1 MNETV
6 SHFGIFD
13 LIIVIFYLAGTV
25 VVGLLVARGKIKTDE
40 DFALDGRRLG
50 PIWLSLTAFAS
61 WAGLAGTFGTPEN
74 VYKFGL
80 SGTWWFMGWLP
91 GIILMAYLL
100 AARLRKR
107 LHITVPDAV
116 ANKYDK
122 YGPSVR
128 IATSLVTSWNY
139 LAWAACQV
147 FALSLIFNLFTGIS
161 PIIGAI
167 IAFLIVILYTL
178 LGGFRAVVITDV
190 IQALIMLSV
199 IMIAAPILVLVKGG
213 GWTVILS
220 KTRDIPDFYTVFKG
234 AGTKTLIV
242 WLLSLFPAAFID
254 PGGLQ
259 RVFAAKDPGTAKR
272 GLLLSALFYFFF
284 GIAITFLGIASRAI
298 LPSIEANM
306 AMPALMSKLLP
317 TGLLGLVIA
326 AFLATAMSTADTSLL
341 IVASTLQRDIYAH
354 FRPNITEKERLIV
367 NRILIVLLG
376 LIALVV
382 ALKVPS
388 VVSIL
393 LLGFSI
399 YVPGL
404 LLPVL
409 AASFNLNLPNWAML
423 STIIIG
429 AGLSA
434 IWVILKE
441 PLVPAIVIGLV
452 ASVIPFSIGVATRK
466 GK

>member
-1 MNETV
+1 M
-6 SHFGIFD
+6 
-13 LIIVIFYLAGTV
+13 
-25 VVGLLVARGKIKTDE
+25 
-40 DFALDGRRLG
+40 
-50 PIWLSLTAFAS
+50 
-61 WAGLAGTFGTPEN
+61 
-74 VYKFGL
+74 
-80 SGTWWFMGWLP
+80 
-91 GIILMAYLL
+91 
-100 AARLRKR
+100 
-107 LHITVPDAV
+107 
-116 ANKYDK
+116 
-122 YGPSVR
+122 
-128 IATSLVTSWNY
+128 
-139 LAWAACQV
+139 
-147 FALSLIFNLFTGIS
+147 
-161 PIIGAI
+161 
-167 IAFLIVILYTL
+167 
-178 LGGFRAVVITDV
+178 VITDV

>member
-139 LAWAACQV
+139 LA
-147 FALSLIFNLFTGIS
+147 
-161 PIIGAI
+161 
-167 IAFLIVILYTL
+167 
-178 LGGFRAVVITDV
+178 
-190 IQALIMLSV
+190 
-199 IMIAAPILVLVKGG
+199 
-213 GWTVILS
+213 
-220 KTRDIPDFYTVFKG
+220 
-234 AGTKTLIV
+234 
-242 WLLSLFPAAFID
+242 
-254 PGGLQ
+254 
-259 RVFAAKDPGTAKR
+259 
-272 GLLLSALFYFFF
+272 
-284 GIAITFLGIASRAI
+284 
-298 LPSIEANM
+298 
-306 AMPALMSKLLP
+306 
-317 TGLLGLVIA
+317 
-326 AFLATAMSTADTSLL
+326 
-341 IVASTLQRDIYAH
+341 
-354 FRPNITEKERLIV
+354 
-367 NRILIVLLG
+367 
-376 LIALVV
+376 
-382 ALKVPS
+382 
-388 VVSIL
+388 
-393 LLGFSI
+393 
-399 YVPGL
+399 
-404 LLPVL
+404 
-409 AASFNLNLPNWAML
+409 
-423 STIIIG
+423 
-429 AGLSA
+429 
-434 IWVILKE
+434 
-441 PLVPAIVIGLV
+441 
-452 ASVIPFSIGVATRK
+452 
-466 GK
+466 